1 MGLDMYFEGSFAKR
15 SFIERKFDER
25 RKCEIDPD
33 FETTLKSIGFEN
45 APIEITNWN
54 YYSINIPI
62 AYWRKVSSIHQWFVE
77 NVQHNNDDCG
87 RYYVDEND
95 ISNLVEEID
104 NILSEPDPNRKIAK
118 AEANLPNTT
127 GCFFGSQEYDKYY
140 FEDLEYTKKRMQACL
155 DWQKKMAGTGKCF
168 DNFYYQSSW

>member
-1 MGLDMYFEGSFAKR
+1 MGLDMYFEGAFAKR
-15 SFIERKFDER
+15 SFLETKFDER
-25 RKCEIDPD
+25 KKAQIDPD

-140 FEDLEYTKKRMQACL
+140 FEDLQYTRDRMQACL
-155 DWQKKMAGTGKCF
+155 DWQIKNGRNRKMF
-168 DNFYYQSSW
+168 R